1 MSQIAARVA
10 PEGWQR
16 YTLHE
21 EHKGPLVADI
31 ACVRMIAVRERLP
44 GPDVWLVLRRDVLTG
59 EIQSFLSNAPA
70 DMAPTRLAW
79 LTAARW
85 PVEQCIEEAKDA
97 LHLNQYALRS
107 WRGWYHPVTLILIA
121 HLFLVTVQQAFQ
133 AQAPA
138 LTVPQARWLWQV
150 VLPKPCSTSPPP

>member
-10 PEGWQR
+10 PERWQC

-21 EHKGPLVADI
+21 GHKGPLVADI
-31 ACVRMIAVRERLP
+31 TCVRMIAVRERLP
-44 GPDVWLVLRRDVLTG
+44 GPDAWRVLRRDVLTG
-59 EIQSFLSNAPA
+59 EINSFRSNAPA
-70 DMAPTRLAW
+70 DMAPVRLAG

-85 PVEQCIEEAKDA
+85 PVAQCIEEAKAA
-97 LHLNQYALRS
+97 LHGNPYAARS